1 MLKIVEIVDQEKEGK
16 EGKEERKE
24 AQLVERTLTFT
35 MVYGG
40 RKKDREEKRGT
51 AS

>member
-1 MLKIVEIVDQEKEGK
+1 MVVGRKIEKK
-16 EGKEERKE
+16 KE